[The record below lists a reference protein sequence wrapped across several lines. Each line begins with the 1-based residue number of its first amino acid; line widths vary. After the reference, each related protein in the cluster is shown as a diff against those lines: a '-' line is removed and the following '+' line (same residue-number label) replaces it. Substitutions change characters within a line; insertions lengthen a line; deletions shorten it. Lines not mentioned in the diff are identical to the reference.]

1 MVEMRG
7 VEPLSENPSSWL
19 STSVA
24 DIFFL
29 PLREPVGR
37 LTFGQFRYA

>member
-7 VEPLSENPSSWL
+7 VEPLSESREKRL

-24 DIFFL
+24 
-29 PLREPVGR
+29 V
-37 LTFGQFRYA
+37 